1 MIKNFLVSLIKFYRN
16 FLSGYKLQCCRYYPS
31 CSEYAAEAIE
41 KKGVFKGALLSSFR
55 ILKCNPLSKGGYDPV
70 K

>member
-1 MIKNFLVSLIKFYRN
+1 M
-16 FLSGYKLQCCRYYPS
+16 YYPS

-41 KKGVFKGALLSSFR
+41 KKGIFKGLLISSFR
-55 ILKCNPLSKGGYDPV
+55 ILKCNPFSRGGYDPV

>member
-1 MIKNFLVSLIKFYRN
+1 MVKKILLAAIKLYRN
-16 FLSGYKLQCCRYYPS
+16 FLSGYKLQCCRFYPS

-41 KKGVFKGALLSSFR
+41 KKGIFKGIMLSSFR
-55 ILKCNPLSKGGYDPV
+55 ILRCNPFSKGGSDPV